1 MLKRAVFAVLVFG
14 VLVGIPIEVRAA
26 QTGSIQVV
34 LEPRSS
40 AGGAVT
46 LYRAGAAE
54 EGGYRLSEVYGGGL
68 VRWGD
73 LPSEALA
80 SWLAEHAAA
89 EGTVKQ
95 LDKDGSAFFPDLLPG
110 LYLIKQTEPIS
121 GENNMRPFV
130 VELPYEDI
138 WQITV
143 QPQAEPAAQEPPPTG
158 QSPAVLAAAPV
169 MIVSGL
175 GLLGMVVSER
185 RKIGVKQE

>member
-1 MLKRAVFAVLVFG
+1 MLKRAVFAMLVVG
-14 VLVGIPIEVRAA
+14 VLAGIPIEVRAA

-40 AGGAVT
+40 AGAVT
-46 LYRAGAAE
+46 LYRAGVAV

-89 EGTVKQ
+89 EGTTMP
-95 LDKDGSAFFPDLLPG
+95 LDKDGSAFFPDLAPG
-110 LYLIKQTEPIS
+110 LYLIKQTEPVS
-121 GENNMRPFV
+121 AEDNMKPFV

-158 QSPAVLAAAPV
+158 QNSAVLAAVPV
-169 MIVSGL
+169 MVVSGL
-175 GLLGMVVSER
+175 GLLGMAVLER
-185 RKIGVKQE
+185 RKTGVKRG